1 MEQARTIECVVR
13 GETISH
19 LGLRRALF
27 SADPSVG
34 YRTVDGV
41 STEAGPIC
49 GVCMPAYEAAV
60 GRISDKSVGQQLED
74 KAFVEGVIREHARE
88 RVFAILR
95 DFREV
100 LLRRDVKELKDFLLR
115 GIDLRDYA
123 EVSDCYDVS
132 GTAEKGGLD
141 LKRAL
146 ACMNEESRTFK
157 FIQALFLHLH
167 DLEKR
172 RDEIEV
178 VDGGCGPIPL
188 FGIMAALKSEK
199 VRATCL
205 EVNPYSVRMAQQ
217 IVKNL
222 GLSDRV
228 KVVLADARQYK
239 HDKPI
244 DLLISET
251 MYVGLTEEPLA
262 QIFANLVPQV
272 AEGGVVVPEWVTIDA
287 GLIDARQFYAIS
299 EQYPGMRFAS
309 RDFIVWPLEVLRL
322 TRTNLA
328 TSADFRLPLNEV
340 SAGSYR
346 LVLASRVGLHGVS
359 GLELTGLESKITAPC
374 VIPGDIVVGDVAK
387 GVSVA
392 VKYELGGPIDRFW
405 EMEEDFS

>member
-1 MEQARTIECVVR
+1 MLKCVVR
-13 GETISH
+13 GEEISH
-19 LGLRRALF
+19 LGSQRALF
-27 SADPSVG
+27 SADPSAG
-34 YRTVDGV
+34 YKTVNGV

-60 GRISDKSVGQQLED
+60 GRASDKSVGQQLRD
-74 KAFVEGVIREHARE
+74 MVFVEGVIREHARE
-88 RVFAILR
+88 RIFGILR

-100 LLRRDVKELKDFLLR
+100 LLRQDVGELRDFLLR
-115 GIDLRDYA
+115 GIDLRDYE
-123 EVSDCYDVS
+123 EVRGDS
-132 GTAEKGGLD
+132 GDIVPREQHGGLG
-141 LKRAL
+141 LKAAL
-146 ACMNEESRTFK
+146 ACMNEEVRTFK
-157 FIQALFLHLH
+157 FIQALLLHLC

-188 FGIMAALKSEK
+188 FGIMAALKSDK

-205 EVNPYSVRMAQQ
+205 EVNPCSVRMAEQ

-251 MYVGLTEEPLA
+251 MYVALTEEPLA

-272 AEGGVVVPEWVTIDA
+272 AEGGVTVPEWVTIDA

-309 RDFIVWPLEVLRL
+309 RNFAVGPMEVLRL
-322 TRTNLA
+322 TRKNLA
-328 TSADFRLPLNEV
+328 TSADFRLSLDRVP
-340 SAGSYR
+340 AGSYR
-346 LVLASRVGLHGVS
+346 LVLASRVGLHEVS
-359 GLELTGLESKITAPC
+359 GLELTELESRITAPY
-374 VIPGDIVVGDVAK
+374 VIPGDIVVDGVAR
-387 GVSVA
+387 GVNIA
-392 VKYELGGPIDRFW
+392 VKYELGGPLDRFW
-405 EMEEDFS
+405 EME